1 MREATPFTQR
11 PRFLIRD
18 NDSKYSAS
26 FARVA
31 AETGIEVLRTP
42 FGAPKADVAR
52 LRAVCKRFLGSVRRE
67 CLDYF
72 LILSERHLYR
82 LMKHYQGHFN
92 HARPTR
98 GLGRESRA
106 S

>member
-1 MREATPFTQR
+1 MPGWPNSCGKRPPFEQR

-31 AETGIEVLRTP
+31 AGTGIEVLRTP
-42 FGAPKADVAR
+42 FGAPKADAAR
-52 LRAVCKRFLGSVRRE
+52 LRAVCERFLGSVRRE

-82 LMKHYQGHFN
+82 LMKQYQGYSTTP
-92 HARPTR
+92 APIR
-98 GLGRESRA
+98 G
-106 S
+106 